1 MEVLFMG
8 NEQFEAARKA
18 EAGYHSNFYQNNEL
32 FASGTWMA
40 KPMPMVMDMLE
51 RLLTHKTE
59 LRVLDLGCGVGRHT
73 IPIAQRLGQTNSEV
87 IGVDLLDEAVDGLR
101 KYAKEYQVDHIV
113 KAEKADVEH
122 YDIEPDH
129 FDYIA
134 ACSCLEHVSNKQAL
148 VEAIERLQAGT
159 RTGGIHC
166 ITMSTSVEEKEINT
180 GRELEPLIELN
191 LPTAEAIAFLEKAYT
206 DWNILLQEHV
216 TQTIE
221 EEKYDEPTQFR
232 CELLRFAA
240 QKQ

>member
-1 MEVLFMG
+1 MG
-8 NEQFEAARKA
+8 NEQFEAARRA

-32 FASGTWMA
+32 FASGTWMSR
-40 KPMPMVMDMLE
+40 PMPMVMDMLE
-51 RLLTHKTE
+51 RLLTHKTQ

-73 IPIAQRLGQTNSEV
+73 IPIAQRLQQTNSEV
-87 IGVDLLDEAVDGLR
+87 IGVDLLGEAVDGLR
-101 KYAKEYQVDHIV
+101 KYAKEYQVDHMV

-122 YDIEPDH
+122 YPIEPDS

-134 ACSCLEHVSNKQAL
+134 ACSCLEHVSNKQAFM
-148 VEAIERLQAGT
+148 EAVERLQAGT

-166 ITMSTSVEEKEINT
+166 ITMSTSVEEKEIST
-180 GRELEPLIELN
+180 GREIKPLIELN
-191 LPTAEAIAFLEKAYT
+191 LPTEEAVALLEKAYEG
-206 DWNILLQEHV
+206 WNILLQEHV

>member
-1 MEVLFMG
+1 MA

-40 KPMPMVMDMLE
+40 RPMPMVMDMLE

-73 IPIAQRLGQTNSEV
+73 IPIAQRLGQTNSEI

-113 KAEKADVEH
+113 QVEKADVEH
-122 YDIEPDH
+122 YAVKPDH

-180 GRELEPLIELN
+180 GREIKPLIELN
-191 LPTAEAIAFLEKAYT
+191 LPTAEAIALLEKVYAN
-206 DWNILLQEHV
+206 WNILLQEHV

>member
-1 MEVLFMG
+1 MA

-32 FASGTWMA
+32 FESGTWMA
-40 KPMPMVMDMLE
+40 RPMPMVMDMLE

-113 KAEKADVEH
+113 QAEKADVEH
-122 YDIEPDH
+122 YAIEPDH

-180 GRELEPLIELN
+180 GREIEPLIELN
-191 LPTAEAIAFLEKAYT
+191 LPTAEAIALLEKAYT

>member
-1 MEVLFMG
+1 MA

-40 KPMPMVMDMLE
+40 RPMPMVMDMLE

-87 IGVDLLDEAVDGLR
+87 IGVDLLDEAADGLR
-101 KYAKEYQVDHIV
+101 KYAKEYQVDHMV
-113 KAEKADVEH
+113 QVEKADVEH
-122 YDIEPDH
+122 YAVKPDH

-148 VEAIERLQAGT
+148 VEAIERLQVGT

-180 GRELEPLIELN
+180 GREIEPLIELN
-191 LPTAEAIAFLEKAYT
+191 LPTAEAIALLEKAYAN
-206 DWNILLQEHV
+206 WNILLQEHV

>member
-1 MEVLFMG
+1 MA
-8 NEQFEAARKA
+8 NEPFEAARKA

-40 KPMPMVMDMLE
+40 RPMPMVMDMLE

-113 KAEKADVEH
+113 QVEKADVEH
-122 YDIEPDH
+122 YAVKPDH

-148 VEAIERLQAGT
+148 MEAIERLQVGT

-166 ITMSTSVEEKEINT
+166 ITMSTSVEEKAINT
-180 GRELEPLIELN
+180 GREIEPLIELN
-191 LPTAEAIAFLEKAYT
+191 LPTAEAIALLEKAYAN
-206 DWNILLQEHV
+206 WNILLQEHV

>member
-1 MEVLFMG
+1 ME
-8 NEQFEAARKA
+8 NKQFEAARKA

-32 FASGTWMA
+32 FASGTWMSR
-40 KPMPMVMDMLE
+40 PMPMVMDMLE
-51 RLLTHKTE
+51 RLLAHKTE

-101 KYAKEYQVDHIV
+101 KYAKEYQVGHIV
-113 KAEKADVEH
+113 QVEKADVEH
-122 YDIEPDH
+122 YAIEPDH

-148 VEAIERLQAGT
+148 IEAIERLQVGT
-159 RTGGIHC
+159 CRGGIHC
-166 ITMSTSVEEKEINT
+166 ITMSTSVEEMEINT
-180 GRELEPLIELN
+180 GRTIEPLIELN
-191 LPTAEAIAFLEKAYT
+191 LPTAEAVALLENAYT

>member
-1 MEVLFMG
+1 MG

-18 EAGYHSNFYQNNEL
+18 ETGYHSNFYQNNEL
-32 FASGTWMA
+32 FASGTWMSR
-40 KPMPMVMDMLE
+40 PMPMVMDMLD
-51 RLLTHKTE
+51 RLLTHKAE

-113 KAEKADVEH
+113 QAEKADVEH
-122 YDIEPDH
+122 YAVEPDH
-129 FDYIA
+129 FDFIA
-134 ACSCLEHVSNKQAL
+134 ACSCLEHVSTKQAL

-180 GRELEPLIELN
+180 GREIEPLIELN
-191 LPTAEAIAFLEKAYT
+191 LPTAEAIALLEKTYA

>member
-1 MEVLFMG
+1 ME
-8 NEQFEAARKA
+8 NKQFEAARKA

-32 FASGTWMA
+32 FASGTWMSR
-40 KPMPMVMDMLE
+40 PMPMVMDMLD
-51 RLLTHKTE
+51 RLLAHKTE

-113 KAEKADVEH
+113 QVEKADVEH
-122 YDIEPDH
+122 YAIEPDH

-148 VEAIERLQAGT
+148 IEAIERLQVGT
-159 RTGGIHC
+159 RRGGIHC
-166 ITMSTSVEEKEINT
+166 ITMSTSVEEMEINT
-180 GRELEPLIELN
+180 GRTIEPLIELN
-191 LPTAEAIAFLEKAYT
+191 LPRAEAVALLENAYA

>member
-1 MEVLFMG
+1 ME
-8 NEQFEAARKA
+8 NKQFEAARKA

-32 FASGTWMA
+32 FASGTWMSR
-40 KPMPMVMDMLE
+40 PMPMVMDMLE
-51 RLLTHKTE
+51 RLLAHKTE

-113 KAEKADVEH
+113 QVEKADVEH
-122 YDIEPDH
+122 YAIEPDH

-148 VEAIERLQAGT
+148 IEAIERLQVGT
-159 RTGGIHC
+159 RRGGIHC
-166 ITMSTSVEEKEINT
+166 ITMSTSVEEMEINT
-180 GRELEPLIELN
+180 GRTIEPLIELN
-191 LPTAEAIAFLEKAYT
+191 LPTAEAVALLENAYA

>member
-1 MEVLFMG
+1 ME
-8 NEQFEAARKA
+8 NKQFEAARKA

-32 FASGTWMA
+32 FASGTWMSR
-40 KPMPMVMDMLE
+40 PMPMVMDMLE
-51 RLLTHKTE
+51 RLLAHKTE

-113 KAEKADVEH
+113 QVEKADVEH
-122 YDIEPDH
+122 YPIEPDY

-148 VEAIERLQAGT
+148 IEAIERLQVGT
-159 RTGGIHC
+159 RRGGIHC
-166 ITMSTSVEEKEINT
+166 ITMSTSVEEMEINT
-180 GRELEPLIELN
+180 DRTIEPLIELN
-191 LPTAEAIAFLEKAYT
+191 LPTAEAVALLENAYA

>member
-1 MEVLFMG
+1 MA

-40 KPMPMVMDMLE
+40 RPMPMVMDMLE

-87 IGVDLLDEAVDGLR
+87 IGVDLLDEAADGLR
-101 KYAKEYQVDHIV
+101 KYAKEYQVDHMV
-113 KAEKADVEH
+113 QVEKADVEH
-122 YDIEPDH
+122 YAVKPDH

-148 VEAIERLQAGT
+148 VEAIERLQVGT

-180 GRELEPLIELN
+180 GREIKPLIELN
-191 LPTAEAIAFLEKAYT
+191 LPTAEAIALLEKAYAN
-206 DWNILLQEHV
+206 WNILLQEHV

>member
-1 MEVLFMG
+1 MA

-40 KPMPMVMDMLE
+40 RPMPMVMDMLE

-113 KAEKADVEH
+113 QVEKADVEH
-122 YDIEPDH
+122 YAVKPDH

-148 VEAIERLQAGT
+148 VEAIERLQVGT

-180 GRELEPLIELN
+180 GREIEPLIELN
-191 LPTAEAIAFLEKAYT
+191 LPTAEAIALLEKAYAN
-206 DWNILLQEHV
+206 WNILLQEHV

>member
-1 MEVLFMG
+1 MG
-8 NEQFEAARKA
+8 NEQFKAARKA

-40 KPMPMVMDMLE
+40 RPMPMVMDMLE

-113 KAEKADVEH
+113 QVEKADVEH
-122 YDIEPDH
+122 YAIEPDH

-134 ACSCLEHVSNKQAL
+134 ACSCLEHVSNKEAL
-148 VEAIERLQAGT
+148 VEVIERLQAGA
-159 RTGGIHC
+159 RIGGIHC
-166 ITMSTSVEEKEINT
+166 ITMSTSVEEKEVNT
-180 GRELEPLIELN
+180 GREIKPLIELN
-191 LPTAEAIAFLEKAYT
+191 LPTADAIALLEKAYA
-206 DWNILLQEHV
+206 DWNILHQEHV

-221 EEKYDEPTQFR
+221 EEKYHEPTQFR

>member
-1 MEVLFMG
+1 MG

>member
-1 MEVLFMG
+1 ME
-8 NEQFEAARKA
+8 NKQFEAARKA

-32 FASGTWMA
+32 FASGTWMSR
-40 KPMPMVMDMLE
+40 PMPMVMDMLD
-51 RLLTHKTE
+51 RLLAHKTE

-113 KAEKADVEH
+113 QVEKADVEH
-122 YDIEPDH
+122 YAIEPDH

-134 ACSCLEHVSNKQAL
+134 ACSCLEHVSNKKAL
-148 VEAIERLQAGT
+148 IEAIERLQVGT
-159 RTGGIHC
+159 RRGGIHC
-166 ITMSTSVEEKEINT
+166 ITMSTSVEEMEINT
-180 GRELEPLIELN
+180 GRTIEPLIELN
-191 LPTAEAIAFLEKAYT
+191 LPTAEAVALLENAYA

>member
-1 MEVLFMG
+1 MA

-40 KPMPMVMDMLE
+40 RPMPMVMDMLE

-113 KAEKADVEH
+113 QVEKADVEH
-122 YDIEPDH
+122 YAVKPDH

-148 VEAIERLQAGT
+148 VEAIERLQVGT

-180 GRELEPLIELN
+180 GREIKPLIELN
-191 LPTAEAIAFLEKAYT
+191 LPTAEAIALLEKVYAN
-206 DWNILLQEHV
+206 WNILLQEHV

>member
-1 MEVLFMG
+1 MG
-8 NEQFEAARKA
+8 NEKFEAARKA

-32 FASGTWMA
+32 FASGTWMSR
-40 KPMPMVMDMLE
+40 PMPMVMDMLE
-51 RLLTHKTE
+51 RLLAHKKE

-73 IPIAQRLGQTNSEV
+73 IPIAQRLGETNSEV

-101 KYAKEYQVDHIV
+101 TYAKEYQVDHMV
-113 KAEKADVEH
+113 QAEKADVEH
-122 YDIEPDH
+122 YEVKPDH

-148 VEAIERLQAGT
+148 VGAIERLQAGT

-180 GRELEPLIELN
+180 GREIEPLIELN
-191 LPTAEAIAFLEKAYT
+191 LPTAEAIALLENAYT

>member
-1 MEVLFMG
+1 MA

-40 KPMPMVMDMLE
+40 RPMPMVMDMLE

-73 IPIAQRLGQTNSEV
+73 IPIAQRLWQTNSEV

-113 KAEKADVEH
+113 QVEKADVEH
-122 YDIEPDH
+122 YAVKPDH

-148 VEAIERLQAGT
+148 VEAIERLQVGT

-180 GRELEPLIELN
+180 GREIEPLIELN
-191 LPTAEAIAFLEKAYT
+191 LPTAEAIALLEKAYT

-216 TQTIE
+216 TKTIE

>member
-1 MEVLFMG
+1 MA
-8 NEQFEAARKA
+8 NEQFKAARKA

-40 KPMPMVMDMLE
+40 RPMPMVMDMLE
-51 RLLTHKTE
+51 RLLAHKTE

-113 KAEKADVEH
+113 QAEKADVEH
-122 YDIEPDH
+122 YAIEPDH

-191 LPTAEAIAFLEKAYT
+191 LPTAEANALLEKAYT

>member
-1 MEVLFMG
+1 MA
-8 NEQFEAARKA
+8 NEQFKAARKA

-40 KPMPMVMDMLE
+40 RPMPMVMDMLE
-51 RLLTHKTE
+51 RLLAHKTE

-113 KAEKADVEH
+113 QAEKADVEH
-122 YDIEPDH
+122 YAIEPDH

-191 LPTAEAIAFLEKAYT
+191 LPTAEAIALLERAYT
-206 DWNILLQEHV
+206 NWNILLQEYV

>member
-1 MEVLFMG
+1 MG

-18 EAGYHSNFYQNNEL
+18 EAGYHFNFYQNNEL

-40 KPMPMVMDMLE
+40 RPMPMVMDMLE
-51 RLLTHKTE
+51 RLLAHKTE

-113 KAEKADVEH
+113 QVEKADVEH
-122 YDIEPDH
+122 YAVKPDH

-148 VEAIERLQAGT
+148 VEAIERLQVGT

-180 GRELEPLIELN
+180 GREIEPLIELN
-191 LPTAEAIAFLEKAYT
+191 LPTAEAIALLEKAYAN
-206 DWNILLQEHV
+206 WNILLQEHV

>member
-1 MEVLFMG
+1 ME
-8 NEQFEAARKA
+8 NKQFEAARKA

-32 FASGTWMA
+32 FASGTWMSR
-40 KPMPMVMDMLE
+40 PMPMVMDMLD
-51 RLLTHKTE
+51 RLLAHKTE

-113 KAEKADVEH
+113 QVEKADVEH
-122 YDIEPDH
+122 YAIEPDH

-134 ACSCLEHVSNKQAL
+134 ACSFLEHVSNKQAL
-148 VEAIERLQAGT
+148 IEAIERLQVGT
-159 RTGGIHC
+159 RRGGIHC
-166 ITMSTSVEEKEINT
+166 ITMSTSVEEMEINT
-180 GRELEPLIELN
+180 GRTIEPLIELN
-191 LPTAEAIAFLEKAYT
+191 LPTAEAVALLENAYA